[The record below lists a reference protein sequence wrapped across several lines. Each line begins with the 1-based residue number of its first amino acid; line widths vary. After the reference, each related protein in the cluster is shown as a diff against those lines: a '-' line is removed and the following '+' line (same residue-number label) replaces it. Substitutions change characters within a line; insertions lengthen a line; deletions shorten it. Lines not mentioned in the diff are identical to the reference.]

1 MFTSQALTAGAGGN
15 SAEDTRSIPKT
26 NGVRTLGIEPLFCGR
41 YSLLQIDLYL
51 RADVIFSRRT
61 FLEQIQY

>member
-1 MFTSQALTAGAGGN
+1 VFAAQALTAGAGGN

-26 NGVRTLGIEPLFCGR
+26 NGVRTLGIEPLFRGR
-41 YSLLQIDLYL
+41 YSLLQIDLHL
-51 RADVIFSRRT
+51 RADVIFSCRT